1 MAGVIKNFTPRAD
14 VHVGQVGSVNS
25 GARTMPLAEGHRTNL
40 LEVQL
45 GRDVD
50 NSRNRPVSTVE
61 YVGPN
66 PIEVFSSDS
75 INFRFAINQKWPK
88 ALGNYLVQVKR
99 PEVGW
104 ELLGNQHLP
113 QISCNARK

>member
-50 NSRNRPVSTVE
+50 NSRNRPVGTVE

-66 PIEVFSSDS
+66 PIEFFSSDS
-75 INFRFAINQKWPK
+75 INFRFAVNQKWTT
-88 ALGNYLVQVKR
+88 ALVTYLL
-99 PEVGW
+99 EVIRLQFGW
-104 ELLGNQHLP
+104 ELLGN
-113 QISCNARK
+113 